1 MRFRRQFL
9 IHRYFDYDQFM
20 YTLENMNYID
30 SIFDNFINTEI
41 DEYYTAGS
49 GEKFVTEIPQGE
61 EDFFMVQ
68 GYVNVRKKVKTKSK

>member
-1 MRFRRQFL
+1 MKKNVFFSL
-9 IHRYFDYDQFM
+9 LFNFFYLSLH
-20 YTLENMNYID
+20 
-30 SIFDNFINTEI
+30 FINTEI

-68 GYVNVRKKVKTKSK
+68 GYVNVRKKVKVKSK